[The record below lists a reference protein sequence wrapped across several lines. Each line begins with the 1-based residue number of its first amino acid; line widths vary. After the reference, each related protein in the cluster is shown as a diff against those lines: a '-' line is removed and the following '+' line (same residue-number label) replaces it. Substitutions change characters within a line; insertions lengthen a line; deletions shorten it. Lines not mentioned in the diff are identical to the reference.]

1 MITEQLIEDLDLPD
15 YDKWI
20 EHIWCDDFWWDYI
33 LDDFVSECSNK
44 GIDIET
50 FGKHNTPQITF
61 DIWGRHC
68 ASDGRVRYNGLFYE
82 EYKDRLLDV
91 SPVYAQMFLEDLV
104 NVTWGTRREWLEVSV
119 EQDYNIDESD
129 TFTSG
134 LFAGTSV
141 NALIESETVTFEDFE
156 ECITKIIQD
165 LHDDLRHSLQSAY
178 EYDTSEERYKEWI
191 LEQIEDALPRPTAS

>member
-15 YDKWI
+15 YDKWV
-20 EHIWCDDFWWDYI
+20 ENIWCDDYWWDYI
-33 LDDFVSECSNK
+33 LDDFVNDCSEK

-68 ASDGRVRYNGLFYE
+68 ASDGRVRYHGRFYE
-82 EYKDRLLDV
+82 EYKDRLLSV
-91 SPVYAQMFLEDLV
+91 SPVLAQMFLEDWI
-104 NVTWGTRREWLEVSV
+104 NVTWGTRRDWLEVSV
-119 EQDYNIDESD
+119 DFNTMIPEDEV
-129 TFTSG
+129 FQGG

-141 NALIESETVTFEDFE
+141 DELWEIEQGNAEEFE
-156 ECITKIIQD
+156 ECLTKIIQD
-165 LHDDLRHSLQSAY
+165 LHSDLHYSLEKAY

-191 LEQIEDALPRPTAS
+191 LEQINDAV

>member
-15 YDKWI
+15 YDKWV
-20 EHIWCDDFWWDYI
+20 EHIWCDDYWWDYI
-33 LDDFVSECSNK
+33 LDDAVSDWSNK

-82 EYKDRLLDV
+82 EYKDRLLSV
-91 SPVYAQMFLEDLV
+91 SPVLAQMFLEDWI
-104 NVTWGTRREWLEVSV
+104 NVTWGTRRDWLEVSV
-119 EQDYNIDESD
+119 DFNTMIPADDVFQG
-129 TFTSG
+129 G

-141 NALIESETVTFEDFE
+141 DEMWEIEQGNAEEFE
-156 ECITKIIQD
+156 ECITEIIRD
-165 LHDDLRHSLQSAY
+165 LHDDLRHSLEKAY

-191 LEQIEDALPRPTAS
+191 LEQIDDALPRHTAS